1 MSCLSDRDCP
11 GLRLCYWNTS
21 WSSAP
26 ACGCYALRGWTGPD
40 CTEFGVTTVVVLVL
54 LGAMQA
60 VALLLWVIQVRD
72 FFHLLRVSGCS
83 SCWRGWP
90 SATYMTHLMLV
101 LALSFFLWAST
112 LRTLLYWQTGGNPSW
127 RAGYDAGSGRT
138 GQFKSQ
144 SMEKYYMV
152 MMFFFELFALL
163 AASFISVT
171 WVELAEAAKASGR
184 SGATVRRY
192 RLFATV
198 FNCTFGAAMLAIAI
212 AEMVEYMLI
221 VALPFVLV
229 LIITFSVG
237 HRRLTRL
244 LSTYS
249 KLADAAHSATSSA
262 AVSSSAGA
270 GAGAGAGARSATAPR
285 SSDVA
290 RSVAEKT
297 RRSILAIKLCALRT
311 VMSLLLVILL
321 GGVATALFSSAVVPG
336 GWRSLFSSSASDYLN
351 PVALLGELTTASML
365 CGVAALSVY
374 SHRSAKKL
382 VQRKVIAHERFLDKQ
397 LAVAGAADHAAYP
410 GLGSGASRIGG
421 GTALFKHVDRE
432 LPTGSMDGTN
442 WVVDSEP
449 SIFSKDQTFL

>member
-1 MSCLSDRDCP
+1 M
-11 GLRLCYWNTS
+11 RLCYWNTS
-21 WSSAP
+21 WSSEP
-26 ACGCYALRGWTGPD
+26 ACGCFALRGWTGPD
-40 CTEFGVTTVVVLVL
+40 CTELGVTTVVILVL

-60 VALLLWVIQVRD
+60 VALLLWVIQLRD
-72 FFHLLRVSGCS
+72 FSRLLRVSGCS

-112 LRTLLYWQTGGNPSW
+112 LRTLTYWQTGGNPSW

-138 GQFKSQ
+138 GQFKEQ
-144 SMEKYYMV
+144 SMEKYYLI
-152 MMFFFELFALL
+152 MMFFFELFAVL

-198 FNCTFGAAMLAIAI
+198 FNCAFGAAMLAVAI
-212 AEMVEYMLI
+212 AGLVEYILI
-221 VALPFVLV
+221 VALPFVVV

-237 HRRLTRL
+237 RRRLTRL

-249 KLADAAHSATSSA
+249 KLASAAHAGPGSTSSA
-262 AVSSSAGA
+262 AVSSSAVE
-270 GAGAGAGARSATAPR
+270 GAGAGARSAAAPR

-311 VMSLLLVILL
+311 IVSLLLVILI
-321 GGVATALFSSAVVPG
+321 GGAATALYSSAVVPG
-336 GWRSLFSSSASDYLN
+336 GWRSQFSSSASDYLN
-351 PVALLGELTTASML
+351 PVALLHELTTASML

-374 SHRSAKKL
+374 SHLSAKKL
-382 VQRKVIAHERFLDKQ
+382 VERKVIAHERFLDKQ
-397 LAVAGAADHAAYP
+397 LAVAGAADHADHP
-410 GLGSGASRIGG
+410 GLGSGASRTGG

-442 WVVDSEP
+442 WVVDTEP